1 MMNRLV
7 KCPPK
12 GGVRYTD
19 KELKERLL
27 ACSPYVG
34 ERQEEERRLTTGE
47 IYNQIHQSL
56 TMAGMS
62 LERAT
67 HMPAE
72 KAYFELSEVQAILK
86 RVIRQVGNLS
96 LTLDPQ
102 ILDHFRLLPVLTR
115 YFESYMNQTHIHVN
129 FKHQGLSRNLSP
141 EILTAAYYI
150 IREALTDIALHSTG
164 HGVTV
169 RIWVEDEV
177 LHLWIENYNSG
188 SVPYKELAASS
199 GIRYIEEHIRLL
211 GGKLVVDSSTGDS
224 TRLMVELS
232 LAAHSR
238 NNGA

>member
-1 MMNRLV
+1 MMNRLI

-27 ACSPYVG
+27 ACSPYG
-34 ERQEEERRLTTGE
+34 NGRQEEDHWATTRE
-47 IYNQIHQSL
+47 MYDQIHRSL

-72 KAYFELSEVQAILK
+72 KAYFELSEVQAVLK
-86 RVIRQVGNLS
+86 RVIKQVGTLS
-96 LTLDPQ
+96 LNLDPK

-115 YFESYMNQTHIHVN
+115 YFESYMAQTQIRVN

-141 EILTAAYYI
+141 EILTAVYYI
-150 IREALTDIALHSTG
+150 TKEALTDIALQSTG
-164 HGVTV
+164 YQVTV

-177 LHLWIENYNSG
+177 LNLWIENYNSG
-188 SVPYKELAASS
+188 SVPYAELDASS
-199 GIRYIEEHIRLL
+199 GIRGIEEHIRLL
-211 GGKLVVDSSTGDS
+211 GGKLVVDSSTGNG

-232 LAAHSR
+232 LADHSR